1 MSELLDKLTNQQTET
16 KVSTATKA
24 KTALDLIKDTAMLN
38 QFSLALP
45 KHIDGK
51 RFQRIA
57 ITVLRTNEKLQQCN
71 PYSVIGALM
80 KAAQLGL
87 EPDLLG
93 QCYLIPFQTKSG
105 MECQFIVGYQGLV
118 ELVIRTG
125 KVSKIQA
132 QIVHEKDEFE
142 CTFGDG
148 GRLYHK
154 PNYDTD
160 RGKVK
165 GAYCYVALKDGVA
178 FYEYMTEKE
187 IIKIRDDHS
196 KNKGDFSI
204 WSKFPEEMMKKTVI
218 RRAFK
223 MLPKSTEYRNVN
235 DTLNADYS
243 VVKGINGEEVDLVNA
258 ENADF
263 EEISS

>member
-1 MSELLDKLTNQQTET
+1 MSETLLDKLNQAVET
-16 KVSTATKA
+16 KPEVKKEKDKP
-24 KTALDLIKDTAMLN
+24 KTALDLIKDTNMLN
-38 QFSLALP
+38 QFTIALP

-57 ITVLRTNEKLQQCN
+57 LTVLRTNEKLQQCN

-93 QCYLIPFQTKSG
+93 QCYLIPFG
-105 MECQFIVGYQGLV
+105 NECQFIVGYQGLI

-132 QIVHEKDEFE
+132 QIVYENDTFE

-148 GRLYHK
+148 GRLFHQ
-154 PNYDTD
+154 PNYDSD
-160 RGKVK
+160 RGKVR
-165 GAYCYVALKDGVA
+165 GAYCYVALTGGIS
-178 FYEYMTEKE
+178 FYEFMSTSE
-187 IIKIRDDHS
+187 IEKIRDKYS
-196 KNKGDFSI
+196 KNKGDNSI
-204 WSKFPEEMMKKTVI
+204 WKNSPEEMFKKTVI

-223 MLPKSTEYRNVN
+223 MLPKSTDYRSVN
-235 DTLNADYS
+235 DTLNADYQ
-243 VVKGINGEEVDLVNA
+243 VVKGISQGEVEMETAEYEEV
-258 ENADF
+258 
-263 EEISS
+263 IS